1 MAGHFSGKPAELYD
15 EQNPDWIPS
24 LNMGYQCKTGSM
36 VRFER
41 AKKRTEC
48 QLQQKPELDASASE
62 DMSVE
67 KHADMDREDSTCDLG
82 VQTMPYLESLESE
95 VQSLR
100 LENFELKI
108 KLDCYTF
115 SEKSFQDQTRV
126 KYYTGLPNFLML
138 MALFNY
144 LSPYISSGPRTVTT
158 KFQELLMVLMRL
170 RLNLPVQV
178 IADMF
183 LVSQSTASRIFLK
196 VIDVMYTRLNPLIIW
211 PDRKKS
217 SRNNAT

>member
-1 MAGHFSGKPAELYD
+1 MTGHFSGKPAELYD

-24 LNMGYQCKTGSM
+24 LNMGYQCKTGSL

-100 LENFELKI
+100 LENSDLKI

-144 LSPYISSGPRTVTT
+144 LSPYISSDPRTVTT
-158 KFQELLMVLMRL
+158 KVRSF
-170 RLNLPVQV
+170 
-178 IADMF
+178 
-183 LVSQSTASRIFLK
+183 
-196 VIDVMYTRLNPLIIW
+196 
-211 PDRKKS
+211 
-217 SRNNAT
+217 